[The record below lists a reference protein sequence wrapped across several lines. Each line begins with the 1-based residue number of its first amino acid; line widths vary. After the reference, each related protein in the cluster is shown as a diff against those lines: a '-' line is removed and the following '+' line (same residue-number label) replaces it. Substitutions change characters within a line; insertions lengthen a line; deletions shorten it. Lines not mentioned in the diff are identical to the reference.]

1 MDVWNA
7 VHDSMYLEQ
16 TRRWPAGTECVG
28 HLLVMFRV
36 DTVEYER
43 GDVADEHD
51 RDLSGKDQRW
61 SVLSARIRTNSFPI
75 LVCPEMMPFPHSWIW
90 FAQPRLWSATPS
102 LSEPISRTDRT

>member
-16 TRRWPAGTECVG
+16 TRRWPAETECVG

-51 RDLSGKDQRW
+51 RDLRGKD
-61 SVLSARIRTNSFPI
+61 
-75 LVCPEMMPFPHSWIW
+75 
-90 FAQPRLWSATPS
+90 
-102 LSEPISRTDRT
+102 